1 MKEQGWKCPRQVCAK
16 TLVIIREIVCVYC
29 ISPRRGRMADVGLQV
44 VLQVVAKEEAGK
56 ISLKSFECYLV
67 SVNKCAVS
75 VSGRIA
81 D

>member
-1 MKEQGWKCPRQVCAK
+1 
-16 TLVIIREIVCVYC
+16 
-29 ISPRRGRMADVGLQV
+29 MADVGLQV
-44 VLQVVAKEEAGK
+44 VLQLVAKEEAGK

-81 D
+81 E